1 MGLSVLSGAPVWRAQ
16 PSGTGGR
23 ALLSTAQTQ
32 SEETSAGNLVSSDG
46 NFKHLWG
53 YQMGLL
59 VVPWFPSWVGL
70 VLACWLSNEG
80 DIFL

>member
-1 MGLSVLSGAPVWRAQ
+1 MGLSVLSGAPVWPCPAIKDRGQ
-16 PSGTGGR
+16 GSVKHC
-23 ALLSTAQTQ
+23 TQ
-32 SEETSAGNLVSSDG
+32 SEETSAGNLASSDE

-59 VVPWFPSWVGL
+59 VVPWFPCWVGL